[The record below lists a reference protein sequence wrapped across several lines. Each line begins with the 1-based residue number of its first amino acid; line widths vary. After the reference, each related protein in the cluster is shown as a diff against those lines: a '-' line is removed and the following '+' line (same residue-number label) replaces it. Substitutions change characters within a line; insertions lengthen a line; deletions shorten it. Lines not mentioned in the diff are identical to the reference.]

1 MRFTVLASVLILGAA
16 ITRLLP
22 HPPNVTPLAG
32 MALVGAAYLD
42 KRFAFAI
49 PLVAL
54 LVSDIY
60 IGFHSVMPFTYGSFL
75 LIALIGLWLRRNK
88 KPVYLAAASLASS
101 IIFFIVTNFGVWV
114 VQNSMYPKTIEGL
127 AACYL
132 AAVPFFRNTV
142 IGDLLSTGILFGLF
156 EIAESFCRKSES
168 PSRAAS

>member
-1 MRFTVLASVLILGAA
+1 
-16 ITRLLP
+16 
-22 HPPNVTPLAG
+22 
-32 MALVGAAYLD
+32 
-42 KRFAFAI
+42 
-49 PLVAL
+49 
-54 LVSDIY
+54 
-60 IGFHSVMPFTYGSFL
+60 
-75 LIALIGLWLRRNK
+75 
-88 KPVYLAAASLASS
+88 VYLAAASLASS